1 MNVTAFAQKI
11 KKDNR
16 TDRDK
21 CKCFFIIFL
30 CSVFILTGY
39 EDSTAFGAGDFA
51 VILLIVLLYSVSFY
65 RQYIRVTE
73 KSADNKY
80 LYNIVRAHAFNVKEY
95 FLYIRKKQLVWQI
108 AILAYIVAVGIIHKV
123 AGTVHIDISFFAAGI
138 AAAIIPSIV
147 GVIIQKDFEY
157 RISNR
162 CRQGFGFLKIIIGGL
177 LWLAEIILSF
187 VIIFIVIFS
196 VWAVISDSIAKDF
209 NNSEIIYRT
218 YSFTAVL
225 TVMMIVAGLFIYVCV
240 FYFEKKRVLLRII
253 FGALTIMLG
262 IVEAILEQNN
272 YVDIKMDE
280 IIVVTFDG
288 KTAYSFDEIEG
299 YNICEE
305 DEGIQVKMTFNDGN
319 TVKLFSGLSTSTEAY
334 DEIYY
339 SEYNYVADLIRKF
352 SEYEVE
358 GSITDIDKLRDA
370 VEGLDNELGDGLEE
384 IIGFMESGNH

>member
-21 CKCFFIIFL
+21 CKLFFIIFL
-30 CSVFILTGY
+30 CSVFIFTGY
-39 EDSTAFGAGDFA
+39 ADSTTFGAGDFA

-65 RQYIRVTE
+65 RQYIRVTAE
-73 KSADNKY
+73 SADNKY
-80 LYNIVRAHAFNVKEY
+80 LYNIARVHAFNVKEY

-108 AILAYIVAVGIIHKV
+108 VILSYIVAVGIIHKV

-138 AAAIIPSIV
+138 AAAIVPFIV

-162 CRQGFGFLKIIIGGL
+162 CRHGFGFLGIIIGGL
-177 LWLAEIILSF
+177 LWLAEIILSV
-187 VIIFIVIFS
+187 VIIFIVIIS
-196 VWAVISDSIAKDF
+196 VWAVISDSITKDF

-218 YSFTAVL
+218 YSITAVFIVLL
-225 TVMMIVAGLFIYVCV
+225 TVAALSIFACV
-240 FYFEKKRVLLRII
+240 FYFGKKRVLLTII
-253 FGALTIMLG
+253 FGVLTILLG

-272 YVDIKMDE
+272 YVDIKTDE
-280 IIVVTFDG
+280 IIVATFDG
-288 KTAYSFDEIEG
+288 KTAYSFDEIKE
-299 YNICEE
+299 YVIYEE
-305 DEGIQVKMTFNDGN
+305 DQGIQVKLTFDDSK
-319 TVKLFSGLSTSTEAY
+319 TVKLFSGVSTSTEAY
-334 DEIYY
+334 DAAYY

-358 GSITDIDKLRDA
+358 GSITDIDELRDA

-384 IIGFMESGNH
+384 IIDIMVK